1 MLYLIHTAGA
11 GQARLFHEGQLTGLR
26 VNSVNYLA
34 DKKHAGAGV
43 EQCHKFSK
51 QKFTARKNTSQI
63 LCQWTRPSKFEV
75 DEIFFGCSRKETGY
89 IARIAHVPN
98 IGTGN

>member
-11 GQARLFHEGQLTGLR
+11 GQARLFHEGQPTGLR

-43 EQCHKFSK
+43 ESPLL
-51 QKFTARKNTSQI
+51 A
-63 LCQWTRPSKFEV
+63 
-75 DEIFFGCSRKETGY
+75 
-89 IARIAHVPN
+89 
-98 IGTGN
+98 